1 MELDKYVDILRAK
14 KLKVTIQRLTIL
26 KYLDDNRTHPALD
39 QVYSYMKE
47 KFPSMSKM
55 TVYNVVESLAKA
67 GIINSLRFVNSTEL
81 HVDFDTD
88 THFHFVCSN
97 CGKIYD
103 IDSDLEIQDVV
114 KKSGHKADGYNVN
127 IYGTCKI
134 CLKK

>member
-1 MELDKYVDILRAK
+1 
-14 KLKVTIQRLTIL
+14 
-26 KYLDDNRTHPALD
+26 
-39 QVYSYMKE
+39 MKE

-103 IDSDLEIQDVV
+103 IDSELEIHDVV

-127 IYGTCKI
+127 IYGTCKK